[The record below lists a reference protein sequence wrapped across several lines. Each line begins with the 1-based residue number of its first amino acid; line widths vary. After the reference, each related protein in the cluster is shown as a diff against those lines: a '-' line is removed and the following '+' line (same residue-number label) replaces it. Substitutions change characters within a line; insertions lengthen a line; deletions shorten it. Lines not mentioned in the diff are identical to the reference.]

1 MLIGALDFGLKARR
15 SCNRYR
21 GLGCHADPGSQDAI
35 ILRWVETQ
43 MSIGNTASPRVFDI
57 GPPLEHGAW
66 SSYQKFVLVLVA
78 LAVILDG
85 FDNQVLGF
93 AIPALIKEWGVT
105 RAAFA
110 PVFAF
115 GFFGMAVGTA
125 VGGWLGDRIGRRAAL
140 IISVALFGVATG
152 LTATADS
159 VFHLGVCRI
168 LAGLGLGGAMPCA
181 TTILSE
187 FSPLKRRSIAVT
199 MGIVCIPLGG
209 VIGGLIAARVLPQIG
224 WRALFAIAGVLPVI
238 VAGLLAAFLPESPR
252 FLVRHPKRWG
262 QLAKTLGRLGH
273 AVPANSTFIDSYEPQ
288 KAARVSVAEL
298 FKPDF
303 LRDTVGLWIAFFF
316 CLLATYIVFS
326 WAPTLL
332 VESGFD
338 LATSSTALAIFNIG
352 GVLGALAGALAIGRF
367 GSRLAMVSMA
377 AGAIVGAL
385 ILSSLSIGTADRSQ
399 VLLALFI
406 EGAFINA
413 LQTTLYVLAANIYPV
428 QTRASGVGGAAGFGR
443 LGAIASSFIGVAV
456 LSGGGKTYFA
466 AIAASMA
473 VALVGLLVVRR
484 HAHSV
489 RSAAAVLPVTV
500 VEAD

>member
-1 MLIGALDFGLKARR
+1 
-15 SCNRYR
+15 
-21 GLGCHADPGSQDAI
+21 
-35 ILRWVETQ
+35 
-43 MSIGNTASPRVFDI
+43 MSNGKSASSTIFDI

-66 SSYQKFVLVLVA
+66 SAYQKFVLVLVA
-78 LAVILDG
+78 SAVVLDG

-125 VGGWLGDRIGRRAAL
+125 FGGWLGDRIGRRPAL
-140 IISVALFGVATG
+140 ILSVALFGVATG
-152 LTATADS
+152 LTAVADS
-159 VFHLGVCRI
+159 VAHLGVCRV
-168 LAGLGLGGAMPCA
+168 LAGFGLGGAMPCA

-187 FSPLKRRSIAVT
+187 FSPLKRRSLAVT

-252 FLVRHPKRWG
+252 YLVRHPKRWG
-262 QLAKTLGRLGH
+262 QLAVTLRRLGH
-273 AVPANSTFIDSYEPQ
+273 TVSPNATFVDSYEQ
-288 KAARVSVAEL
+288 EKAARVSVTEL
-298 FKPDF
+298 FKPRF
-303 LRDTVGLWIAFFF
+303 LRDTIGLWTAFFF
-316 CLLATYIVFS
+316 CLLATYVVFS

-338 LATSSTALAIFNIG
+338 LAMSSTALAIFNIG
-352 GVLGALAGALAIGRF
+352 GVLGALAGALAIGRL
-367 GSRLAMVSMA
+367 GSRTAMLAMA
-377 AGAIVGAL
+377 AGAVVGAVT
-385 ILSSLSIGTADRSQ
+385 LSSLSIGSADRGH
-399 VLLALFI
+399 VLIALFI

-413 LQTTLYVLAANIYPV
+413 LQTTLYVLAAHVYPV

-473 VALVGLLVVRR
+473 MALVGLLIVRR
-484 HAHSV
+484 HS
-489 RSAAAVLPVTV
+489 SPTKAVMNLKAITPVEV
-500 VEAD
+500 K